1 MIVLSLI
8 PFLSISLWNFIF
20 VGSKSRPV
28 PCPRS
33 GTKRTRHFF
42 TPSLPTA
49 LPAVSGLS
57 RVHSRVSLSLS
68 PSLPLSLSP
77 PLSFSIPLGD
87 ANRSET
93 FCSDELYESILLA
106 FAGRIF
112 VSNLTSPRGDYFSP
126 ARARL
131 LFH

>member
-1 MIVLSLI
+1 MEFYIRRVE
-8 PFLSISLWNFIF
+8 IS
-20 VGSKSRPV
+20 
-28 PCPRS
+28 PRS
-33 GTKRTRHFF
+33 LPKVGHKANPTLFHPQFTNRVTRGIWSLASSF
-42 TPSLPTA
+42 T
-49 LPAVSGLS
+49 
-57 RVHSRVSLSLS
+57 
-68 PSLPLSLSP
+68 SLPLSLSLPPILSLP
-77 PLSFSIPLGD
+77 PLSLSIPLGD

>member
-1 MIVLSLI
+1 MEGRLIVVSLI
-8 PFLSISLWNFIF
+8 PFPFLSLSLSFSLGGILYSSSGRNL
-20 VGSKSRPV
+20 VV

-33 GTKRTRHFF
+33 GTKRAPDTF
-42 TPSLPTA
+42 SLQVRQPRY
-49 LPAVSGLS
+49 LVS
-57 RVHSRVSLSLS
+57 REFIHESLSV
-68 PSLPLSLSP
+68 
-77 PLSFSIPLGD
+77 FIPLGD

-126 ARARL
+126 ARANRC
-131 LFH
+131 FIKKIQN